1 MLSLLALLATPLM
14 PSTWT
19 ATETATVAAN
29 IYTGTYVVAQ
39 SPAAIRSSLDK
50 KAAEA
55 AESFPFYA
63 KSIAEGRLIEAMTFC
78 ETYQIDLQADSWSN
92 KCDSLPVLN
101 RPIDSSVTSWQG
113 AGGPVKTRI
122 SRKGDKVTLVLA
134 TESGKRVNTFV
145 FKPDG
150 TMNLTV
156 SLASDSLEEPV
167 VWTVAYK
174 LQ

>member
-1 MLSLLALLATPLM
+1 MIALLAVLAAPLM
-14 PSTWT
+14 PATWT
-19 ATETATVAAN
+19 AQETVNTD
-29 IYTGTYVVAQ
+29 TGTYVVAK

-63 KSIAEGRLIEAMTFC
+63 KGIAEGRLVEAMTFC
-78 ETYQIDLQADSWSN
+78 ETYEIDLQADSWSN
-92 KCDSLPVLN
+92 KCDSLPVLK
-101 RPIDSSVTSWQG
+101 RPIDKSVTSWQG
-113 AGGPVKTRI
+113 DGDPVKTRI
-122 SRKGDKVTLVLA
+122 SRRGDKVILSLQ

-150 TMNLTV
+150 TMKLTV

-167 VWTVAYK
+167 TWTVPYK

>member
-1 MLSLLALLATPLM
+1 MITLLAVLASPLM
-14 PSTWT
+14 PATWT
-19 ATETATVAAN
+19 AQEPVN

-39 SPAAIRSSLDK
+39 SPTAIRSSLDQ

-55 AESFPFYA
+55 AEGFPFYA
-63 KSIAEGRLIEAMTFC
+63 KGIAEGRLKEAMTFC
-78 ETYQIDLQADSWSN
+78 ESYEIDLQADSWSN

-101 RPIDSSVTSWQG
+101 RPIDGSVTSWQG
-113 AGGPVKTRI
+113 EGDPVKTRI
-122 SRKGDKVTLVLA
+122 SRRGDKVILSLQ

-156 SLASDSLEEPV
+156 SLASESLDKPV
-167 VWTVAYK
+167 TWTVPYK

>member
-1 MLSLLALLATPLM
+1 MMSLLALLAASLLPV
-14 PSTWT
+14 TWT
-19 ATETATVAAN
+19 ATEPVN
-29 IYTGTYVVAQ
+29 IYTGTYVVAL
-39 SPAAIRSSLDK
+39 SPAVIRSSLDN

-63 KSIAEGRLIEAMTFC
+63 KGIAEGRLVEAMTFC
-78 ETYQIDLQADSWSN
+78 EAYQIDLQADSWSN
-92 KCDSLPVLN
+92 KCDALPVLE

-113 AGGPVKTRI
+113 KGDPVKTRI
-122 SRKGDKVTLVLA
+122 SRRGDKVTLVLA

-150 TMNLTV
+150 TMTLTV

-167 VWTVAYK
+167 VWTVPYK

>member
-1 MLSLLALLATPLM
+1 LAASLLPD
-14 PSTWT
+14 TWS
-19 ATETATVAAN
+19 ATEPVN
-29 IYTGTYVVAQ
+29 IYTGTYVVAL
-39 SPAAIRSSLDK
+39 SPAVIRSSLDK

-63 KSIAEGRLIEAMTFC
+63 KGIAEGRLVEAMTFC

-92 KCDSLPVLN
+92 KCDALPVLE

-113 AGGPVKTRI
+113 KGDPVKTRI
-122 SRKGDKVTLVLA
+122 SRRGDKVTLVLA

-150 TMNLTV
+150 TMTLTV

-167 VWTVAYK
+167 VWTVPYK

>member
-1 MLSLLALLATPLM
+1 MISLLAILAAPLM

-19 ATETATVAAN
+19 AQETVNT
-29 IYTGTYVVAQ
+29 YTGTYVVAQ
-39 SPAAIRSSLDK
+39 SPAAIRSDLDK

-55 AESFPFYA
+55 AAGFPFYA
-63 KSIAEGRLIEAMTFC
+63 KGIAEGRLKEAMTFC
-78 ETYQIDLQADSWSN
+78 QSYEIDLQAESWSN
-92 KCDSLPVLN
+92 KCDALPVLN

-113 AGGPVKTRI
+113 EGDPVKTRI
-122 SRKGDKVTLVLA
+122 SRSGDKVTLVLA

-150 TMNLTV
+150 TMKLTV

-167 VWTVAYK
+167 KWTVPYK